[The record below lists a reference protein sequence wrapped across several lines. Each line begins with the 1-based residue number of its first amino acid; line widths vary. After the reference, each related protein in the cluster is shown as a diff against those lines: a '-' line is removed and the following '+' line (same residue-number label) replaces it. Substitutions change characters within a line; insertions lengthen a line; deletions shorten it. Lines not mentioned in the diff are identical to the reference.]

1 MAFTEMAFTPA
12 TGLTDTTTYPT
23 QPASETEIRSA
34 VQGISD
40 QLRDY
45 INDTLLVELTD
56 TTTSTSGADYIGSA
70 PIEGITGENVHA
82 QIVDLKTQLDGVSA
96 GAVSDGSI
104 TTAKL
109 ANDAVTADKIA
120 DDAVDSEH
128 IADDA
133 VDSAQI
139 ADGAIIEALID
150 TGAVTETKI
159 GTGAVT
165 ATKIGSGAVTET
177 KIGTAAV
184 TATKIGAGAVSDTKI
199 GNRTIADTLAPTTDA
214 AVLTTLLSNI
224 AYMLKRITGEST
236 WRTAP
241 DTTIAALHTKITNKI
256 TVSATEPTSPT
267 TNDIWIDIS

>member
-12 TGLTDTTTYPT
+12 TGLSDTTTYPT
-23 QPASETEIRSA
+23 QPASETEIRA
-34 VQGISD
+34 AIQGISD

-70 PIEGITGENVHA
+70 PIEGVTGENVHA

-120 DDAVDSEH
+120 DDAVGADQ

-133 VDSAQI
+133 VGSANI
-139 ADGAIIEALID
+139 ADSAIIEALIG

-165 ATKIGSGAVTET
+165 AAKIGSGAVTET
-177 KIGTAAV
+177 KIGTGAI
-184 TATKIGAGAVSDTKI
+184 TTTKIGASAVTTAKI
-199 GNRTIADTLAPTTDA
+199 ADA
-214 AVLTTLLSNI
+214 AVTSAKLDTSYLPV
-224 AYMLKRITGEST
+224 AGGAITGDVEPGALGVVNVYLGT
-236 WRTAP
+236 GTAP
-241 DTTIAALHTKITNKI
+241 TASTVPQGTLYIKYIA
-256 TVSATEPTSPT
+256 
-267 TNDIWIDIS
+267 